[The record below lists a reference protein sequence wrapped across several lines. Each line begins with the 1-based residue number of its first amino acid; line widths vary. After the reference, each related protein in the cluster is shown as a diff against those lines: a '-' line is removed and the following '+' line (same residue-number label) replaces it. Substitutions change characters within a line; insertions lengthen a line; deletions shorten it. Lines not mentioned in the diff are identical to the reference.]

1 MRRIKNFKDFLSEAS
16 IASASASNAD
26 QFSNIVTSHIGIRET
41 GPNSGPEVNKI
52 LSSVG
57 MGPGRD
63 SHWCM
68 AFVYYVFNELCKAI
82 GKPNPLPKTAGV
94 IDHWSKGDNNLKITI
109 AQARSNPSLV
119 KPGSVFFMHREGVN
133 SGKGH
138 TGIVLGMNPSTKE
151 FVTVEGNQSDT
162 VKTVNRKLSQD
173 SLIGFIDYFKDSRS
187 KQFDDALIAGFNKG
201 LGGSVARIAT
211 PSTSYGSTSSGSTA
225 ASTATPISTGDA
237 GDQPV
242 KVSGFFADIL
252 TGLTKTLNMGSGEGA
267 RGISTKDVTDFL
279 SSLK

>member
-1 MRRIKNFKDFLSEAS
+1 
-16 IASASASNAD
+16 
-26 QFSNIVTSHIGIRET
+26 
-41 GPNSGPEVNKI
+41 
-52 LSSVG
+52 
-57 MGPGRD
+57 
-63 SHWCM
+63 M

-94 IDHWSKGDNNLKITI
+94 IDHWGRGDNNLKITI

-201 LGGSVARIAT
+201 LSGAVANRLSQVAT
-211 PSTSYGSTSSGSTA
+211 SATGSGSTA
-225 ASTATPISTGDA
+225 VSTATPISTGDA

>member
-16 IASASASNAD
+16 IASASTANAD
-26 QFSNIVTSHIGIRET
+26 QFTNLVTSHIGIKET
-41 GPNSGPEVNKI
+41 GPNSGPQVNKI
-52 LSSVG
+52 LASVG

-68 AFVYYVFNELCKAI
+68 AFVYYVFNELCKSI
-82 GKPNPLPKTAGV
+82 GKTNPLPKTAGV
-94 IDHWSKGDNNLKITI
+94 IDHWGKGDRNLKISI
-109 AQARSNPSLV
+109 EQARSNPSLV
-119 KPGSVFFMHREGVN
+119 KPGSVFFMHREGNN

-138 TGIVLGMNPSTKE
+138 TGIVLGMNPSKKE

-187 KQFDDALIAGFNKG
+187 KEFDDSLIAGFNKG
-201 LGGSVARIAT
+201 LSGAVGSQLTGMATSSTGSVPTASTST
-211 PSTSYGSTSSGSTA
+211 PSSEPAGG
-225 ASTATPISTGDA
+225 TGD
-237 GDQPV
+237 DQP
-242 KVSGFFADIL
+242 VSGFFASIL
-252 TGLTKTLNMGSGEGA
+252 TGLSKSLNMGAGEGA
-267 RGISTKDVTDFL
+267 SGISTRDVVNFL